1 MLAELQ
7 DKNAD
12 IENMIEK
19 ALKNKE
25 TLEELLD
32 GLKVKNETYRYN
44 CHKVLYAISER
55 QGETLYP
62 YWSLFTESLDSENSY
77 HKMTAIHL
85 IANLTSV
92 DKENRFEKIFNKY
105 YSLLDDKSMVVAYYV
120 AIVSGKIIKNKPALK
135 KDITDKL
142 LNIDKT
148 RHKTGRKELIKT
160 GVIEAFSEY
169 FSDYDDKA
177 SIMNFVKQQVNSESN
192 KTKKTAKSFLAK
204 WDKY

>member
-92 DKENRFEKIFNKY
+92 DKENRWKR
-105 YSLLDDKSMVVAYYV
+105 
-120 AIVSGKIIKNKPALK
+120 
-135 KDITDKL
+135 T
-142 LNIDKT
+142 
-148 RHKTGRKELIKT
+148 KE
-160 GVIEAFSEY
+160 A
-169 FSDYDDKA
+169 
-177 SIMNFVKQQVNSESN
+177 MNNS
-192 KTKKTAKSFLAK
+192 
-204 WDKY
+204 